1 MIGDGGNINSPSCV
15 FFFRFYHRKLFS
27 TPIFTCGFHGRSSS
41 WNCLLAICSFPVFA
55 LVKKSRN
62 RQGNHG
68 DALSFSLAEQLW
80 KHRMRAFLQI
90 LWLQA
95 TEMIDAIRA
104 SFKKG
109 LPNLDWM
116 DDKTRRA
123 AEDKVMLIDL
133 KLANVTLGMPISL
146 LIHVT
151 SISV

>member
-1 MIGDGGNINSPSCV
+1 
-15 FFFRFYHRKLFS
+15 
-27 TPIFTCGFHGRSSS
+27 
-41 WNCLLAICSFPVFA
+41 
-55 LVKKSRN
+55 
-62 RQGNHG
+62 
-68 DALSFSLAEQLW
+68 
-80 KHRMRAFLQI
+80 
-90 LWLQA
+90 
-95 TEMIDAIRA
+95 MIDAIRA

-123 AEDKVMLIDL
+123 AEDKVMVIDL

>member
-1 MIGDGGNINSPSCV
+1 
-15 FFFRFYHRKLFS
+15 
-27 TPIFTCGFHGRSSS
+27 
-41 WNCLLAICSFPVFA
+41 
-55 LVKKSRN
+55 
-62 RQGNHG
+62 
-68 DALSFSLAEQLW
+68 
-80 KHRMRAFLQI
+80 
-90 LWLQA
+90 
-95 TEMIDAIRA
+95 MIDAIRA

-133 KLANVTLGMPISL
+133 KLANFTLGMPISL

>member
-1 MIGDGGNINSPSCV
+1 
-15 FFFRFYHRKLFS
+15 
-27 TPIFTCGFHGRSSS
+27 
-41 WNCLLAICSFPVFA
+41 
-55 LVKKSRN
+55 
-62 RQGNHG
+62 
-68 DALSFSLAEQLW
+68 
-80 KHRMRAFLQI
+80 
-90 LWLQA
+90 
-95 TEMIDAIRA
+95 MIDAIRA

-133 KLANVTLGMPISL
+133 KLANVTLGTPISL

>member
-1 MIGDGGNINSPSCV
+1 
-15 FFFRFYHRKLFS
+15 
-27 TPIFTCGFHGRSSS
+27 
-41 WNCLLAICSFPVFA
+41 
-55 LVKKSRN
+55 
-62 RQGNHG
+62 
-68 DALSFSLAEQLW
+68 
-80 KHRMRAFLQI
+80 
-90 LWLQA
+90 
-95 TEMIDAIRA
+95 MIDAIRA

-123 AEDKVMLIDL
+123 AEDKVMMIDL

>member
-1 MIGDGGNINSPSCV
+1 
-15 FFFRFYHRKLFS
+15 
-27 TPIFTCGFHGRSSS
+27 
-41 WNCLLAICSFPVFA
+41 
-55 LVKKSRN
+55 
-62 RQGNHG
+62 
-68 DALSFSLAEQLW
+68 
-80 KHRMRAFLQI
+80 
-90 LWLQA
+90 
-95 TEMIDAIRA
+95 MIDAIRV

-133 KLANVTLGMPISL
+133 KLANLTLGMPISL

>member
-1 MIGDGGNINSPSCV
+1 MVRLCPFHSQSNYGRTEWEP
-15 FFFRFYHRKLFS
+15 FFKFY
-27 TPIFTCGFHGRSSS
+27 
-41 WNCLLAICSFPVFA
+41 
-55 LVKKSRN
+55 
-62 RQGNHG
+62 
-68 DALSFSLAEQLW
+68 D
-80 KHRMRAFLQI
+80 
-90 LWLQA
+90 LQA

-123 AEDKVMLIDL
+123 AEDKVMLIDF

-151 SISV
+151 PISV

>member
-1 MIGDGGNINSPSCV
+1 
-15 FFFRFYHRKLFS
+15 
-27 TPIFTCGFHGRSSS
+27 
-41 WNCLLAICSFPVFA
+41 
-55 LVKKSRN
+55 
-62 RQGNHG
+62 
-68 DALSFSLAEQLW
+68 
-80 KHRMRAFLQI
+80 
-90 LWLQA
+90 
-95 TEMIDAIRA
+95 MIDAIRA
-104 SFKKG
+104 SLKKG

>member
-1 MIGDGGNINSPSCV
+1 
-15 FFFRFYHRKLFS
+15 
-27 TPIFTCGFHGRSSS
+27 
-41 WNCLLAICSFPVFA
+41 
-55 LVKKSRN
+55 
-62 RQGNHG
+62 
-68 DALSFSLAEQLW
+68 
-80 KHRMRAFLQI
+80 
-90 LWLQA
+90 
-95 TEMIDAIRA
+95 MIDAIRA

-133 KLANVTLGMPISL
+133 KLANVTLGMPISV

>member
-1 MIGDGGNINSPSCV
+1 
-15 FFFRFYHRKLFS
+15 
-27 TPIFTCGFHGRSSS
+27 
-41 WNCLLAICSFPVFA
+41 
-55 LVKKSRN
+55 
-62 RQGNHG
+62 
-68 DALSFSLAEQLW
+68 
-80 KHRMRAFLQI
+80 
-90 LWLQA
+90 
-95 TEMIDAIRA
+95 MIDAIRA

-133 KLANVTLGMPISL
+133 KLANDTLGMPISL

>member
-1 MIGDGGNINSPSCV
+1 
-15 FFFRFYHRKLFS
+15 
-27 TPIFTCGFHGRSSS
+27 
-41 WNCLLAICSFPVFA
+41 
-55 LVKKSRN
+55 
-62 RQGNHG
+62 
-68 DALSFSLAEQLW
+68 
-80 KHRMRAFLQI
+80 
-90 LWLQA
+90 
-95 TEMIDAIRA
+95 MIDAIRA

-151 SISV
+151 PIAV

>member
-1 MIGDGGNINSPSCV
+1 MEAQNES
-15 FFFRFYHRKLFS
+15 L
-27 TPIFTCGFHGRSSS
+27 SS
-41 WNCLLAICSFPVFA
+41 
-55 LVKKSRN
+55 
-62 RQGNHG
+62 
-68 DALSFSLAEQLW
+68 
-80 KHRMRAFLQI
+80 I

-133 KLANVTLGMPISL
+133 KLVNVTLGMPISL

-151 SISV
+151 PISV

>member
-1 MIGDGGNINSPSCV
+1 
-15 FFFRFYHRKLFS
+15 
-27 TPIFTCGFHGRSSS
+27 
-41 WNCLLAICSFPVFA
+41 
-55 LVKKSRN
+55 
-62 RQGNHG
+62 
-68 DALSFSLAEQLW
+68 
-80 KHRMRAFLQI
+80 
-90 LWLQA
+90 
-95 TEMIDAIRA
+95 MIDAIRA

-133 KLANVTLGMPISL
+133 KLANLTLGMPISL

>member
-1 MIGDGGNINSPSCV
+1 
-15 FFFRFYHRKLFS
+15 
-27 TPIFTCGFHGRSSS
+27 
-41 WNCLLAICSFPVFA
+41 
-55 LVKKSRN
+55 
-62 RQGNHG
+62 
-68 DALSFSLAEQLW
+68 
-80 KHRMRAFLQI
+80 
-90 LWLQA
+90 
-95 TEMIDAIRA
+95 MIDAIRA

-146 LIHVT
+146 VIHVT